1 MFSIIEH
8 LDSRYLE
15 LGLILYLEAAAAAAS
30 SSSSSSHHQTN
41 IHNQFIGTM
50 WLSKELIVREVSKI
64 SIPSCMVVSDYDMS
78 SSSSWHMNVNVSEWT
93 VSVSE
98 SRDIMT
104 EEVDKKEEESTF
116 LGTFVERV
124 EKWSNIMSC
133 LSSKNH
139 SLPFRPQSLP
149 HITTYTNT
157 GGTFAEL
164 PRPRGASSGHTTTT
178 TNTDHPVG
186 TKID

>member
-15 LGLILYLEAAAAAAS
+15 LGLILYLEAAAAA
-30 SSSSSSHHQTN
+30 SSSSHHQTN

-104 EEVDKKEEESTF
+104 EEVDKKEEESKSF
-116 LGTFVERV
+116 
-124 EKWSNIMSC
+124 W
-133 LSSKNH
+133 
-139 SLPFRPQSLP
+139 
-149 HITTYTNT
+149 
-157 GGTFAEL
+157 EL
-164 PRPRGASSGHTTTT
+164 LWREWRSGQ
-178 TNTDHPVG
+178 
-186 TKID
+186 I